1 MEDKKRGGIII
12 TTRKE
17 VAGFSQYVVVKK
29 NIWIQ
34 FKDRKLKDMSTG
46 SLMLILA
53 EEEVVKGGEDNIY
66 NPPKK
71 LKVYCWLLM
80 GTLLLNKVA

>member
-1 MEDKKRGGIII
+1 MEDKKRGGIIRM
-12 TTRKE
+12 TRKE

-53 EEEVVKGGEDNIY
+53 EEEVVKGGEDIIY
-66 NPPKK
+66 DLP
-71 LKVYCWLLM
+71 
-80 GTLLLNKVA
+80 